1 MRYKIRVFLAR
12 IIQRIRYYN
21 YRINGYDIDITA
33 EMERHLTLDR
43 LVPQGI
49 HIGKHTIIASHTTIS
64 SHRLS
69 RNPEMYPFIR
79 LDTYIGDNCLIGVNS
94 IIMAGVHIGNNSV
107 VGSGSVVT
115 KNVPDNVI
123 VAGNPAKI
131 IRENFNWGKDIY
143 V

>member
-1 MRYKIRVFLAR
+1 
-12 IIQRIRYYN
+12 
-21 YRINGYDIDITA
+21 
-33 EMERHLTLDR
+33 MERHLNLDR

-69 RNPEMYPFIR
+69 RNPESYPFIR
-79 LDTYIGDNCLIGVNS
+79 LDTYIGDNCLIGVNT
-94 IIMAGVHIGNNSV
+94 IIMAGVRIGNNVV

-115 KNVPDNVI
+115 KDVPANTI
-123 VAGNPAKI
+123 VVGNPARI
-131 IRENFNWGKDIY
+131 IKENFEWLKDVY